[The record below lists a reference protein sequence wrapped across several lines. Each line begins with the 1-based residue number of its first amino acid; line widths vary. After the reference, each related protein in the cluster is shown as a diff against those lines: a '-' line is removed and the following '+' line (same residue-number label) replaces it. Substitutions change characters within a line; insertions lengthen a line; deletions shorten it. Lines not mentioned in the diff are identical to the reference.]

1 MVTLRGRKGEG
12 KSDYE
17 RMLFAS
23 PKKKFFLGWQDD
35 TKNLNV
41 SERAAAD
48 LPTHAPGGT
57 EAGLSRSMSGEERPE
72 GAQIRSKPSLI
83 KR

>member
-12 KSDYE
+12 ESDFE
-17 RMLFAS
+17 RIPFAS
-23 PKKKFFLGWQDD
+23 QKKKKEDD

-48 LPTHAPGGT
+48 LPTHAPGGA
-57 EAGLSRSMSGEERPE
+57 EAGLSRSMSSEDRPE
-72 GAQIRSKPSLI
+72 GAQIRSKPSRGPR
-83 KR
+83 KWAN

>member
-12 KSDYE
+12 ESDFE
-17 RMLFAS
+17 RIPFAS
-23 PKKKFFLGWQDD
+23 QKEKGDG

-48 LPTHAPGGT
+48 LPTHATGGA
-57 EAGLSRSMSGEERPE
+57 EAGLSR
-72 GAQIRSKPSLI
+72 
-83 KR
+83 

>member
-1 MVTLRGRKGEG
+1 MP
-12 KSDYE
+12 
-17 RMLFAS
+17 A
-23 PKKKFFLGWQDD
+23 KKKRKKEDD

-48 LPTHAPGGT
+48 LPTYTMGGA

-72 GAQIRSKPSLI
+72 GAQIRSKPSRASR
-83 KR
+83 KWAN